1 MDLRSHWDAVY
12 RTNQPQAVSWYQAE
26 AWLSLELIRRVAP
39 AANSQ
44 ILDVGG
50 GASTLVDGLLAAGY
64 TKVAVLDVSSAGLE
78 HARARLGD
86 SSNRVQWIEGDILT
100 VELPAQSVDV
110 WHDRAVFHFL
120 TDPHDRQL
128 YVDRVRHAVR
138 PRGYVLIAT
147 FAEDGPARCSGL
159 DVQRYAPDAL
169 HHEFGADFT
178 LMESAREVHVTPR
191 GVPQAFVYCLCRYE
205 PNALAR
211 TAA

>member
-1 MDLRSHWDAVY
+1 MDLGSHWDTVY

-26 AWLSLELIRRVAP
+26 ARLSLELIRRVAP

-120 TDPHDRQL
+120 TDPHDRQ
-128 YVDRVRHAVR
+128 V
-138 PRGYVLIAT
+138 
-147 FAEDGPARCSGL
+147 
-159 DVQRYAPDAL
+159 
-169 HHEFGADFT
+169 
-178 LMESAREVHVTPR
+178 
-191 GVPQAFVYCLCRYE
+191 
-205 PNALAR
+205 
-211 TAA
+211 